1 MLVKNLLSSV
11 VSKLDRY
18 LIWSVINDKI
28 FLKDFLCRVYVVI
41 GFKECDTTL
50 PRLTARLCSPRQVC
64 QCKGWWCRGGGG
76 RENDRVM
83 ILRRERERYTENC
96 RRMGTGS
103 TLPLIRTKNVIIK
116 SFLMKHLFVGNCTA
130 IDAPPGFAC
139 VILTQFWFLKWFIIG
154 WDGAVL
160 VQTHVCLD
168 RFEFPL
174 VLK

>member
-1 MLVKNLLSSV
+1 M
-11 VSKLDRY
+11 
-18 LIWSVINDKI
+18 
-28 FLKDFLCRVYVVI
+28 
-41 GFKECDTTL
+41 
-50 PRLTARLCSPRQVC
+50 
-64 QCKGWWCRGGGG
+64 
-76 RENDRVM
+76 M
-83 ILRRERERYTENC
+83 ISRRERERYTENC

-130 IDAPPGFAC
+130 IDALPGFAC
-139 VILTQFWFLKWFIIG
+139 VILTQFWFLKWFIVG
-154 WDGAVL
+154 GDGAVL

>member
-1 MLVKNLLSSV
+1 MQSVSSDRVQRARHGYAARVKSV
-11 VSKLDRY
+11 
-18 LIWSVINDKI
+18 N
-28 FLKDFLCRVYVVI
+28 
-41 GFKECDTTL
+41 
-50 PRLTARLCSPRQVC
+50 ARGGCAV
-64 QCKGWWCRGGGG
+64 GGGG

-83 ILRRERERYTENC
+83 IWRRERYTENC

-154 WDGAVL
+154 GDGAV
-160 VQTHVCLD
+160 
-168 RFEFPL
+168 
-174 VLK
+174 